1 MDLKTEL
8 ALERSIKHWELIT
21 LDPGNFTD
29 IGPHQCALCHLFN
42 THAFPELR
50 DGRDSFMTCVG
61 CPVYEKTG
69 RVFCSGSPYDDYAK
83 EFDDAPAADRA
94 LKYYA
99 RAEVEFLKSLRVTR

>member
-21 LDPGNFTD
+21 FDPGNFID
-29 IGPHQCALCHLFN
+29 IGPNTCALCHVFN
-42 THAFPELR
+42 TRAFPELR
-50 DGRDSFMTCVG
+50 NNRDSFMTCVG

-69 RVFCSGSPYDDYAK
+69 RVFCAGSPYEDYAE
-83 EFDDAPAADRA
+83 EFDDETTSDST